1 MQEIVIGN
9 VGVVHLGLSDTLFVT
24 SQGVGGYTLIAPP
37 TFPSLNVS
45 RSINGYY
52 EDTFLEN
59 DATYKLCF

>member
-24 SQGVGGYTLIAPP
+24 SQGVGGYPLVAPP
-37 TFPSLNVS
+37 TFSSLSVS
-45 RSINGYY
+45 RSFSGHY
-52 EDTFLEN
+52 EDAFLEN